1 MMKKS
6 TKNKSLKNKLKLF
19 AVTALAFAAISATT
33 IGVAGIE
40 KAYAEEWKGGEI
52 KQNYVFGE
60 TLKVPEYVLSVNGKQ
75 LKATSVVEFP
85 DGTNFGSDEVCL
97 SQAGKYGVK
106 YMAIDGGKIYVKTF
120 DFNVGYTA
128 YSMSGTESSA
138 VYGKYTEFEA
148 NSEGLQVRLAKGDTL
163 SFTKLID
170 VADLTSTN
178 NIIEGFITPDKR
190 GTADFDKLTLTLTD
204 AIDSS
209 IYVNIDIMRWTINNN
224 ALGQMC
230 VAAAGQ
236 GQVMTGY
243 EASSGLEV
251 NNGKGT
257 LILGSWVAQFNSD
270 DGANLKWGG
279 AATSIAPD
287 KWLISTSF
295 DAQTTKIS
303 AQGNLVS
310 QLNSVDYYKD
320 IWTGFKSDKVR
331 LSLSASGYSSTTANF
346 CLTKVLGAD
355 IAGNTFSDDDS
366 PIITVNTHY
375 EKMPEG
381 VVGRAYA
388 LPTATAYDDYSGN
401 LIPDVSVYYN
411 YSSAYPVSVSVLNG
425 AFVPEKAGYY
435 ALVYSVKDYSGNESE
450 EVYVMHAGGDISPIR
465 FVTLPDIG
473 SQVKLGYPID
483 FGGAEVSGGS
493 GDKNIKITAAYDGET
508 FDVTDGFRFEKAGE
522 WTVTYTATDYVGNTE
537 KESVT
542 VTAVA
547 SDEPFFNESV
557 SLAPVFIEGSEY
569 LLPELYCDDYSSGK
583 QEKKLCSV
591 KVEYK
596 NGETATYKSGDTFIP
611 VAKNSGD
618 KVKIT
623 YYCGKEE
630 YNNGTTEVAV
640 LKIRDDQEIN
650 CSEYFYGNGFITSYV
665 DDNGNEFEKGVLIAV
680 ERAAAEVRWTFANAQ
695 VADAFL
701 VEFTTFAKLTK
712 FSGIKVTLKDSMNP
726 AISATLNIT
735 LTSTGTTIANGD
747 FALDLK
753 TVLTSGVE
761 GVRVGY
767 KNSKFSFNK
776 TNVPISKYDNGET
789 FNGFP
794 SGKVYF
800 DFAIENASRGAEYK
814 IDAVSGNVLSS
825 DTGDYA
831 KPTIQINGDYGGNYN
846 IGDEYILRSVT
857 AGDTFSPN
865 VSVKLSVYDGEGNI
879 ATDKNGIKL
888 ENVDASREYVIKLDK
903 YGVWNARY
911 TANKENWAVG
921 SRKFTAYINVID
933 TEAPVIEITSGY
945 TKTAKAGDTI
955 ILPNFTAT
963 DNLTAS
969 DKLIVTKYV
978 INTEGKMTI
987 LDGSSNAFRTTKV
1000 GKYVMCI
1007 SVSDE
1012 FGNTSTK
1019 SFIVTVE

>member
-569 LLPELYCDDYSSGK
+569 LLPELYCADSSSGT

>member
-1 MMKKS
+1 M
-6 TKNKSLKNKLKLF
+6 
-19 AVTALAFAAISATT
+19 
-33 IGVAGIE
+33 
-40 KAYAEEWKGGEI
+40 
-52 KQNYVFGE
+52 
-60 TLKVPEYVLSVNGKQ
+60 
-75 LKATSVVEFP
+75 
-85 DGTNFGSDEVCL
+85 
-97 SQAGKYGVK
+97 
-106 YMAIDGGKIYVKTF
+106 
-120 DFNVGYTA
+120 
-128 YSMSGTESSA
+128 
-138 VYGKYTEFEA
+138 
-148 NSEGLQVRLAKGDTL
+148 
-163 SFTKLID
+163 
-170 VADLTSTN
+170 
-178 NIIEGFITPDKR
+178 
-190 GTADFDKLTLTLTD
+190 
-204 AIDSS
+204 
-209 IYVNIDIMRWTINNN
+209 
-224 ALGQMC
+224 
-230 VAAAGQ
+230 
-236 GQVMTGY
+236 
-243 EASSGLEV
+243 
-251 NNGKGT
+251 
-257 LILGSWVAQFNSD
+257 
-270 DGANLKWGG
+270 
-279 AATSIAPD
+279 
-287 KWLISTSF
+287 
-295 DAQTTKIS
+295 
-303 AQGNLVS
+303 
-310 QLNSVDYYKD
+310 
-320 IWTGFKSDKVR
+320 
-331 LSLSASGYSSTTANF
+331 
-346 CLTKVLGAD
+346 
-355 IAGNTFSDDDS
+355 
-366 PIITVNTHY
+366 
-375 EKMPEG
+375 
-381 VVGRAYA
+381 
-388 LPTATAYDDYSGN
+388 
-401 LIPDVSVYYN
+401 
-411 YSSAYPVSVSVLNG
+411 
-425 AFVPEKAGYY
+425 
-435 ALVYSVKDYSGNESE
+435 
-450 EVYVMHAGGDISPIR
+450 
-465 FVTLPDIG
+465 
-473 SQVKLGYPID
+473 
-483 FGGAEVSGGS
+483 
-493 GDKNIKITAAYDGET
+493 
-508 FDVTDGFRFEKAGE
+508 
-522 WTVTYTATDYVGNTE
+522 
-537 KESVT
+537 
-542 VTAVA
+542 
-547 SDEPFFNESV
+547 
-557 SLAPVFIEGSEY
+557 
-569 LLPELYCDDYSSGK
+569 
-583 QEKKLCSV
+583 
-591 KVEYK
+591 
-596 NGETATYKSGDTFIP
+596 
-611 VAKNSGD
+611 
-618 KVKIT
+618 
-623 YYCGKEE
+623 
-630 YNNGTTEVAV
+630 